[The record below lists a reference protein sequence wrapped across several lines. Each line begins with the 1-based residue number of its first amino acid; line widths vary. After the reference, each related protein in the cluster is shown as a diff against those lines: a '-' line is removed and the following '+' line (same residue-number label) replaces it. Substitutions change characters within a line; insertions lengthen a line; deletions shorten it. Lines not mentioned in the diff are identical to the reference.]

1 MSTANDAIE
10 ILQGA
15 LILADFLEKEERE
28 QILRRIQQLHRR
40 HEDPRTF
47 IAFVGEKKAGKSS
60 LLKTITG
67 VPLPTAVRECTAAV
81 CLIQLGLDWHHLAQ
95 MDSGER
101 RSFEALDDS
110 SERRVLRQAKKN
122 DKAAA
127 ESALAKIEQAEEAHR
142 NAQVQVQQTQQELDT
157 LQAQLIESEESLK
170 ETEENLPFLWDVWKN
185 FGWISPKV
193 KQIQASLEDSATR
206 ITETNQ
212 AISDTQTQLE
222 QRRQLEQSLAIV
234 IPERWKEAKEA
245 ATVSKEQVNQAKRGL
260 QDIARANKDKFH
272 TELHSLID
280 VEAEAAA
287 QVDILTPSANIPTD
301 IVLLDTPGFNTEL
314 PEHRRRAWEA
324 IEEKADIC
332 ILVSDIRQPM
342 PETALKMLRRITPFC
357 PFMHLALTKS
367 DLALKEASILQEDP
381 QQEILEA
388 KQVAKSRVEPYW
400 DGEMNIWV
408 VSAEG
413 DQRKQSQRLFTEFW
427 DSIPPMAHE
436 LKTKKLSI
444 HAIGELIDILDV
456 HILLEQETLRS
467 FDLEATSVLQQLF
480 DTIEGFSVEI
490 KPLITDLINN
500 IRIQVQSKWG
510 LLEQLWIQ
518 RIQQCRTKSDIK
530 MAFEAI
536 QSEMDIETSKMSERI
551 ERALLEGCK
560 RIALHLT
567 NQQPLHLDTLLNFST
582 QQPSPVTG
590 HTTLW
595 ATAGG
600 VAGIATGLLLN
611 GSLTGTL
618 LLALGT
624 GGITTLL
631 LSPLAEGKSKAEQA
645 ITEGVE
651 ATFNHIS
658 TQLEQFPA
666 TLEQECSRL
675 LQERLQNQLEEKR
688 AIQRQNHVRKI
699 QRVQDIQTRLEEAK
713 FNFWPQIQSSTTG
726 T

>member
-28 QILRRIQQLHRR
+28 QILRRMQQLQRR

-81 CLIQLGLDWHHLAQ
+81 CLIQLGLDWHHLAK

-110 SERRVLRQAKKN
+110 SERRVLRKAKKN

-127 ESALAKIEQAEEAHR
+127 EAALAKIEQAEEAHR
-142 NAQVQVQQTQQELDT
+142 LAKSQVQETKDT
-157 LQAQLIESEESLK
+157 LDELQNQLNQSEQVLK

-193 KQIQASLEDSATR
+193 KHIQASLEESANR
-206 ITETNQ
+206 ISETNQ
-212 AISDTQTQLE
+212 AISDTHSQLE
-222 QRRQLEQSLAIV
+222 EQHKLEQSLAMM

-245 ATVSKEQVNQAKRGL
+245 ATVSKEQVDLAKRGL

-280 VEAEAAA
+280 VDAEAAA

-301 IVLLDTPGFNTEL
+301 VVLLDTPGFNTEL

-388 KQVAKSRVEPYW
+388 KHVAKSRVEPYW

-456 HILLEQETLRS
+456 HILLEQETLRA

-480 DTIEGFSVEI
+480 DTVEGFSSAI
-490 KPLITDLINN
+490 TPLIQDLLNN
-500 IRIQVQSKWG
+500 IRTQVQSKWG
-510 LLEQLWIQ
+510 QLEQQWIL

-530 MAFEAI
+530 MVFEAI
-536 QSEMDIETSKMSERI
+536 QSEMNIETNNMSAHI
-551 ERALLEGCK
+551 ETALLEGCK
-560 RIALHLT
+560 RIASHLAH
-567 NQQPLHLDTLLNFST
+567 QHPLDMNSLLNFSIQRT
-582 QQPSPVTG
+582 TTNESNA
-590 HTTLW
+590 TLW

-600 VAGIATGLLLN
+600 LAGVATGLLLN

-631 LSPLAEGKSKAEQA
+631 LSPLAEGKSKAEHA
-645 ITEGVE
+645 ITEGVRN
-651 ATFNHIS
+651 TFNHVS
-658 TQLEQFPA
+658 TQLDQFPS

-675 LQERLQNQLEEKR
+675 LQEQLQNQLEEKR

-713 FNFWPQIQSSTTG
+713 FNFWPQIQSTSSTN
-726 T
+726 

>member
-15 LILADFLEKEERE
+15 LILADFLVKEERE
-28 QILRRIQQLHRR
+28 QILRRIQQLQRR

-122 DKAAA
+122 DKTAA
-127 ESALAKIEQAEEAHR
+127 ETALAKIEQAEEAHR
-142 NAQVQVQQTQQELDT
+142 NAQVQVQQTQQELNS
-157 LQAQLIESEESLK
+157 LQTQLNESEQSLRD
-170 ETEENLPFLWDVWKN
+170 TEENLPFLWDVWKN

-193 KQIQASLEDSATR
+193 KQIQASLEDGASR
-206 ITETNQ
+206 IAETHQ
-212 AISDTQTQLE
+212 AISEAQSHLAQ
-222 QRRQLEQSLAIV
+222 QQKMEQSLAMV
-234 IPERWKEAKEA
+234 IPERWREAKET
-245 ATVSKEQVNQAKRGL
+245 ATVSKAQVDIAKRGL

-301 IVLLDTPGFNTEL
+301 VVLLDTPGFNTEL

-381 QQEILEA
+381 KQEILEA

-456 HILLEQETLRS
+456 HILLEQESLRS

-480 DTIEGFSVEI
+480 DTVENFSPEI
-490 KPLITDLINN
+490 KPLIQDLMNN
-500 IRIQVQSKWG
+500 IRTQVQSNWG
-510 LLEQLWIQ
+510 ILEQNWIE
-518 RIQQCRTKSDIK
+518 RIQMCRTKSDIK
-530 MAFEAI
+530 MVFESI
-536 QSEMDIETSKMSERI
+536 QSEMDIETNKMSERI
-551 ERALLEGCK
+551 EGALLEGCK

-567 NQQPLHLDTLLNFST
+567 SQQPLHLNTLLNFST
-582 QQPSPVTG
+582 QISNPIEG
-590 HTTLW
+590 HPTLW

-600 VAGIATGLLLN
+600 IAGIATGLLLN

-631 LSPLAEGKSKAEQA
+631 LSPLTEGKQMAKQA
-645 ITEGVE
+645 ITEGVQN
-651 ATFNHIS
+651 TFNHIS
-658 TQLEQFPA
+658 TQLEQFPT

-675 LQERLQNQLEEKR
+675 LQERLQTQLEEKR

-713 FNFWPQIQSSTTG
+713 FNFWPQIQSSTPPN
-726 T
+726 